1 MLGDHVLR
9 YIIELVPADQ
19 ASQHEKMHLIYE
31 NTEYCELRRGVIA
44 RRWTCE
50 YYGGY
55 GFVLK
60 NPSTYLHWIHNEV
73 LDQSI
78 HWHREEENIW
88 ISYVMNDYKDQSER
102 IRECENQKNIRF
114 AVRLEAMGV
123 FGSIELVY
131 PKIGHTQESCDG
143 IFRCLDA
150 TFWTELA
157 DDMHDW
163 GSEEGARLATLP
175 ANRRPPK
182 AKAKAQPTLHLS
194 VDGVDQAK
202 FRVPMIVSS
211 SNDCVIHEGGLW
223 V

>member
-1 MLGDHVLR
+1 MPGDHVLR
-9 YIIELVPADQ
+9 YIIELAPGDQ

-60 NPSTYLHWIHNEV
+60 NQSTYLHWIHNEV

-88 ISYVMNDYKDQSER
+88 ISYVMNDYKDQSAR

-114 AVRLEAMGV
+114 IGSNNERPCQPLAALAVWLESV
-123 FGSIELVY
+123 RE
-131 PKIGHTQESCDG
+131 PKISWHT
-143 IFRCLDA
+143 ILN
-150 TFWTELA
+150 
-157 DDMHDW
+157 MH
-163 GSEEGARLATLP
+163 SST
-175 ANRRPPK
+175 RPK
-182 AKAKAQPTLHLS
+182 SL
-194 VDGVDQAK
+194 
-202 FRVPMIVSS
+202 
-211 SNDCVIHEGGLW
+211 GGLSSPL
-223 V
+223 